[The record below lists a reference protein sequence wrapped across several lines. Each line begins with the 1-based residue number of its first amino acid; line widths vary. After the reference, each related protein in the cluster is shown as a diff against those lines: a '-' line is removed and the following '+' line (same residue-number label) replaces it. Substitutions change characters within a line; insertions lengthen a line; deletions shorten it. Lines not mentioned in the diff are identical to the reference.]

1 MLRTVPSWYRRL
13 HQKHFPWGLHKR
25 TYVKLR
31 RRRQIYVTSRHYIRK
46 RRYLQSCYFDRSRIQ
61 RRWKYPWQKSSWYW
75 KTDLLNVFPRKRWF
89 KSWSLQGKFSS
100 PMSRFHA
107 FVYSFFTK
115 FKLPNFF
122 TKLGKFSEIVSFA
135 KAGKLV
141 ENQGMAKQI
150 NK

>member
-1 MLRTVPSWYRRL
+1 MFCTVPSWYRRL
-13 HQKHFPWGLHKR
+13 HQEHIPWGLHKR

-107 FVYSFFTK
+107 FTQIHFFFFHEIQVTPFFHHTGEIIGK
-115 FKLPNFF
+115 RIKNGESGAGIPNS
-122 TKLGKFSEIVSFA
+122 KSR
-135 KAGKLV
+135 
-141 ENQGMAKQI
+141 Q
-150 NK
+150 